1 MIKLKRSRVA
11 QSATAV
17 GREYDVARTPAND
30 SQPLVRW
37 TDQDLARW
45 MDKAVE
51 ANREVEAFRV
61 KHEALMA
68 SLRK

>member
-1 MIKLKRSRVA
+1 MVKLKRSRVA
-11 QSATAV
+11 QNATVV
-17 GREYDVARTPAND
+17 GREYDVVRTPAND
-30 SQPLVRW
+30 SQPGVRW

-45 MDKAVE
+45 MDKAAE

>member
-1 MIKLKRSRVA
+1 MVKLKRSRVA
-11 QSATAV
+11 QNATVV
-17 GREYDVARTPAND
+17 GREYDVVRTPAND
-30 SQPLVRW
+30 SQPVVRW

-45 MDKAVE
+45 MDKAAE